1 MTIRNFRQEN
11 KTDRNYSYFLIEEP
25 TGYIIRPTGIIIF
38 PDREPTG
45 TPYTPQI
52 QFNI

>member
-38 PDREPTG
+38 PDRGADRNPI
-45 TPYTPQI
+45 YTTNTI
-52 QFNI
+52 